1 MNRAME
7 KVIERGF
14 GLLKRKDGER
24 PFAEQWAE
32 HIRSEKK
39 LEDRKAEGSVR
50 TPITEKK
57 Q

>member
-1 MNRAME
+1 ME